1 MLKSDDLKDFTR
13 RTLVFKDQEK
23 QVFVRGAGPAVIV
36 MHEVF
41 GLTPEVARLCRWIS
55 DAGFT
60 VYAPVLLGTPGEGP
74 GGKLSQLGDL
84 LRICI
89 SREFRAFAANQS
101 GPITDWLRSLAATAF
116 RECGGAGVGVIGLCL
131 TGNFAL
137 AMAVEPCVLA
147 PVMGGPALPILKP
160 AALHISP
167 EDLGAVQKRVQ
178 TEGLQVQG
186 YRFSGDTICK
196 QERFDSL
203 QRALNNGFHA
213 NVLPDESGNPEG
225 RKPPHSVFT
234 IDLIDRPGER
244 TRQAVDEVIAVF
256 KNKLP
261 ASTAKPSN
269 V

>member
-1 MLKSDDLKDFTR
+1 MLQSDDLRDFTG
-13 RTLVFKDQEK
+13 RTFAFKEQEK
-23 QVFVRGAGPAVIV
+23 QVFVRGSGPAVIV

-55 DAGFT
+55 DGGFT
-60 VYAPVLLGTPGEGP
+60 VYAPVLLGTPGQGP

-84 LRICI
+84 VRICV

-101 GPITDWLRSLAATAF
+101 RPITDWLRSLASTAF
-116 RECGGAGVGVIGLCL
+116 QECGGAGVGVIGLCL

-147 PVMGGPALPILKP
+147 PVMGGPALPILRP

-167 EDLGAVQKRVQ
+167 QDLAAVQKRVG
-178 TEGLQVQG
+178 TEGLQVRG
-186 YRFSGDTICK
+186 YRFAGDTICR

-213 NVLPDESGNPEG
+213 NVLPDECGNPEG

-244 TRQAVDEVIAVF
+244 TRRAVDEVIAFF
-256 KNKLP
+256 KSKLT